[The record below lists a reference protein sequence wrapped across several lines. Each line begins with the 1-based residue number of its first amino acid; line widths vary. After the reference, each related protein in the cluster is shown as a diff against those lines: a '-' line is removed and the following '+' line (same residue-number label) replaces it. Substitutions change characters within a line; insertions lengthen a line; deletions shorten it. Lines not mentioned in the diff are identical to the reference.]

1 MFAPYDEE
9 FEALPDD
16 AEEGG
21 FAAAP
26 AQARSGSGH
35 AAAGGL
41 VPIGELDDDF
51 YVPPPPD
58 EEEFAPMPDEQ
69 ADAEAL
75 EDGAEVSAA
84 YCFVCACAD
93 TAATLPIFC
102 SPSASLRPSGRRKAS
117 CARRPRSTMPFV
129 RIPACCCA
137 SNADTCFH
145 PRRPRRRGVR
155 LVAAGLQRHPVRGE
169 PPQVRRRGGAG
180 PSGSAPGPRNA
191 DAFHDPARA
200 F

>member
-1 MFAPYDEE
+1 MFGVYDEE

-26 AQARSGSGH
+26 AQARSGSG
-35 AAAGGL
+35 AGGL
-41 VPIGELDDDF
+41 VPIGELEDDF

-75 EDGAEVSAA
+75 EGGAQVSSTTLFLYAPA
-84 YCFVCACAD
+84 LAD
-93 TAATLPIFC
+93 TAATLPNFC

-117 CARRPRSTMPFV
+117 CARRPKSTTPSV
-129 RIPACCCA
+129 RIPARCRI
-137 SNADTCFH
+137 SK
-145 PRRPRRRGVR
+145 R
-155 LVAAGLQRHPVRGE
+155 
-169 PPQVRRRGGAG
+169 
-180 PSGSAPGPRNA
+180 
-191 DAFHDPARA
+191 
-200 F
+200 